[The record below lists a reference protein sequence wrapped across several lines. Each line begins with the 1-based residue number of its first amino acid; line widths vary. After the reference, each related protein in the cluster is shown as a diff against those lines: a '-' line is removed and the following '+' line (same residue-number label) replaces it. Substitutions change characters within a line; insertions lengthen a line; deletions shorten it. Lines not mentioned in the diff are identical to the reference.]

1 MTDAPAPKP
10 GTVAARRA
18 AAAAGRSTG
27 PSAPPRTRRP
37 APRPS
42 KPDPDRAPTTTS
54 APLDGERDERTT
66 FLLESLRDLERE
78 HAAGDIDDADYQA
91 LRDDYT
97 ARAAAALRAEQR
109 GKAPPTPVKRRRSP
123 AQWALIIAGIVGF
136 AVLSGV
142 LVARAVGERGAGEG
156 VTGEVT
162 LSPTQAA
169 QDCIGLT
176 AQVQQGTGDASV
188 QEALECYQG
197 VLEDDPDNAAAH
209 TYLGWTLYI
218 TAVQASDDFSDEE
231 LADIFVRVHRE
242 LDLAVAADPRY
253 ADARA
258 FQTILAAREERWD
271 EAAEHLAAF
280 DDLDAPADMS
290 LLVEDVRQ
298 QIDDNT

>member
-1 MTDAPAPKP
+1 VATDE
-10 GTVAARRA
+10 AAWT
-18 AAAAGRSTG
+18 ST
-27 PSAPPRTRRP
+27 
-37 APRPS
+37 
-42 KPDPDRAPTTTS
+42 
-54 APLDGERDERTT
+54 PLVGVRDERTT

-78 HAAGDIDDADYQA
+78 HEAGDIDDADYEA

-109 GKAPPTPVKRRRSP
+109 GKTPPTPVKQRRSP

-169 QDCIGLT
+169 QECIGLT

-188 QEALECYQG
+188 QEALECYQR
-197 VLEDDPDNAAAH
+197 VLDEDPDNAAAH

-218 TAVQASDDFSDEE
+218 TAIQASDDFSDEE

-242 LDLAVAADPRY
+242 LDLAVDADPRY

-258 FQTILAAREERWD
+258 FQTILAAREQRWE

-280 DDLDAPADMS
+280 DDLDAPADMA

-298 QIDDNT
+298 QIADNT